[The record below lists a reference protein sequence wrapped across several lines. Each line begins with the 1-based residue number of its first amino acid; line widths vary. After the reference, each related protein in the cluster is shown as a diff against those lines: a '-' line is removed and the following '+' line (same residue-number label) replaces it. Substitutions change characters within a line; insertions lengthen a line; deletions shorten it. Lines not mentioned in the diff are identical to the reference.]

1 MVEVEEGEHDVE
13 VDVAGQVL
21 RELVR
26 DEPRDFLALDLRLVV
41 DALNADERLPETAAL
56 DDVEVPLVAETAA
69 DLGFGGLD
77 ARGGGQKGVG
87 GLDARGGGQKG
98 EQMDHRQSIVQIG
111 QSGLAMRCR
120 SVGEYAERGITLFDQ
135 VIQIHLRLALP
146 FAENLRLLTTA
157 VRTRKLAGKPR
168 INQNLL

>member
-41 DALNADERLPETAAL
+41 DALNADEHLPETAAL

-77 ARGGGQKGVG
+77 ARGGGE
-87 GLDARGGGQKG
+87 KG
-98 EQMDHRQSIVQIG
+98 EEMDHRQSIVQIG

-120 SVGEYAERGITLFDQ
+120 VVGEYVERGITLLDQ

-157 VRTRKLAGKPR
+157 VRTRKLAGTTR
-168 INQNLL
+168 INTNLL

>member
-21 RELVR
+21 CELVR

-77 ARGGGQKGVG
+77 ARGGGQKG
-87 GLDARGGGQKG
+87 

-111 QSGLAMRCR
+111 QGGLAMRFG
-120 SVGEYAERGITLFDQ
+120 SVGEYAERGITLLDQ
-135 VIQIHLRLALP
+135 VIQIHLWLALP

-157 VRTRKLAGKPR
+157 VRTRKLAGTTR

>member
-77 ARGGGQKGVG
+77 ARGGGQKG
-87 GLDARGGGQKG
+87 

-111 QSGLAMRCR
+111 QSGLAMRFG
-120 SVGEYAERGITLFDQ
+120 SAGEYAERGITLLDQ
-135 VIQIHLRLALP
+135 VIQIHLWLALP

-157 VRTRKLAGKPR
+157 VRTRKLAGTTR

>member
-77 ARGGGQKGVG
+77 ARGGGQKG
-87 GLDARGGGQKG
+87 

-111 QSGLAMRCR
+111 QGGLAMRFG
-120 SVGEYAERGITLFDQ
+120 SVGEYAERGITLLDQ

-146 FAENLRLLTTA
+146 FAENL
-157 VRTRKLAGKPR
+157 
-168 INQNLL
+168 

>member
-77 ARGGGQKGVG
+77 ARGGGQKG
-87 GLDARGGGQKG
+87 

-111 QSGLAMRCR
+111 QSGLAMRFG
-120 SVGEYAERGITLFDQ
+120 SAGEYAERGITLLDQ
-135 VIQIHLRLALP
+135 VIQIHLRLVLP
-146 FAENLRLLTTA
+146 FAENLRLLSTA
-157 VRTRKLAGKPR
+157 VRTRKLAGTTSPKNIPSLGTLSSCGSNR
-168 INQNLL
+168 

>member
-77 ARGGGQKGVG
+77 ARGGGQKG
-87 GLDARGGGQKG
+87 

-111 QSGLAMRCR
+111 QSGLAMRFG
-120 SVGEYAERGITLFDQ
+120 SGGEYAERGITLLDQ

>member
-77 ARGGGQKGVG
+77 V
-87 GLDARGGGQKG
+87 RGGGQKG

-111 QSGLAMRCR
+111 QSGLAMRFG
-120 SVGEYAERGITLFDQ
+120 SAGEYAERGITLLDQ

-157 VRTRKLAGKPR
+157 VRTRKLAGTTSPKKY
-168 INQNLL
+168 LL

>member
-41 DALNADERLPETAAL
+41 DALNADERLPQTAAL

-77 ARGGGQKGVG
+77 ARGGGQKG
-87 GLDARGGGQKG
+87 

-111 QSGLAMRCR
+111 QSGLAMRFG
-120 SVGEYAERGITLFDQ
+120 SAGEYAERGITLLDQ
-135 VIQIHLRLALP
+135 VIQIHLWLALP
-146 FAENLRLLTTA
+146 FAENLRLLSTA
-157 VRTRKLAGKPR
+157 VRTRKLAGTTR
-168 INQNLL
+168 NNVNLL

>member
-41 DALNADERLPETAAL
+41 DALNADERLPQTAAL

-77 ARGGGQKGVG
+77 ARGGGQKG
-87 GLDARGGGQKG
+87 

-111 QSGLAMRCR
+111 QSGLAMRFG
-120 SVGEYAERGITLFDQ
+120 SAGEYAERGITLLDQ
-135 VIQIHLRLALP
+135 VIQIHLWLALP
-146 FAENLRLLTTA
+146 FAENLRLLSTA
-157 VRTRKLAGKPR
+157 VRTRKLAGTTR

>member
-1 MVEVEEGEHDVE
+1 MAEVEEGEHDVE

-77 ARGGGQKGVG
+77 ARGGGQKG
-87 GLDARGGGQKG
+87 

-111 QSGLAMRCR
+111 QSGLAMRFG
-120 SVGEYAERGITLFDQ
+120 SGGEYAERGITLLDQ

>member
-41 DALNADERLPETAAL
+41 DALNADERLPQTAAL

-77 ARGGGQKGVG
+77 ARGGGQKG
-87 GLDARGGGQKG
+87 

-111 QSGLAMRCR
+111 QGGLAMRFG
-120 SVGEYAERGITLFDQ
+120 SAGEYAERGITLLDQ
-135 VIQIHLRLALP
+135 VIQIHLWLALP
-146 FAENLRLLTTA
+146 FAENLRLLSTA
-157 VRTRKLAGKPR
+157 VRTRKLAGTTR

>member
-41 DALNADERLPETAAL
+41 DALNADERLPQTAAL

-77 ARGGGQKGVG
+77 A
-87 GLDARGGGQKG
+87 
-98 EQMDHRQSIVQIG
+98 
-111 QSGLAMRCR
+111 
-120 SVGEYAERGITLFDQ
+120 
-135 VIQIHLRLALP
+135 
-146 FAENLRLLTTA
+146 
-157 VRTRKLAGKPR
+157 
-168 INQNLL
+168 

>member
-41 DALNADERLPETAAL
+41 DALNADERLPQTAAL

-77 ARGGGQKGVG
+77 ARGGGQKG
-87 GLDARGGGQKG
+87 

-111 QSGLAMRCR
+111 QGGLAMRFG
-120 SVGEYAERGITLFDQ
+120 SVGEYAERGITLLDQ
-135 VIQIHLRLALP
+135 VIQIHLWLALP

-157 VRTRKLAGKPR
+157 VRTRKLAGTTR

>member
-77 ARGGGQKGVG
+77 ARGGGQKG
-87 GLDARGGGQKG
+87 

-111 QSGLAMRCR
+111 QGGLAMRFG
-120 SVGEYAERGITLFDQ
+120 SVGEYAERGITLLDQ
-135 VIQIHLRLALP
+135 VIQIHLRLVLP
-146 FAENLRLLTTA
+146 FAENLRLLSTA
-157 VRTRKLAGKPR
+157 VRTRKLAGTTSPKNIPSLGTLSSCGSNR
-168 INQNLL
+168 

>member
-77 ARGGGQKGVG
+77 ARGGGQKG
-87 GLDARGGGQKG
+87 

-120 SVGEYAERGITLFDQ
+120 SVGEYAERGITLLDQ
-135 VIQIHLRLALP
+135 VIQIHLWLALP

-157 VRTRKLAGKPR
+157 VRTRKLAGTTR

>member
-77 ARGGGQKGVG
+77 ARGGGQKG
-87 GLDARGGGQKG
+87 

-111 QSGLAMRCR
+111 QSGLAMRFG
-120 SVGEYAERGITLFDQ
+120 SGGEYAERGITLLDQ
-135 VIQIHLRLALP
+135 VIQIHLWLALP

>member
-41 DALNADERLPETAAL
+41 HALNADEHLPETAAL

-77 ARGGGQKGVG
+77 ARGGGKE
-87 GLDARGGGQKG
+87 G
-98 EQMDHRQSIVQIG
+98 EEMDHRQSIVQIG
-111 QSGLAMRCR
+111 QGGLAMRCGV
-120 SVGEYAERGITLFDQ
+120 VGEYAERGITLFDQ

-157 VRTRKLAGKPR
+157 VRTRKLAGTTR
-168 INQNLL
+168 INTNLL

>member
-77 ARGGGQKGVG
+77 ARGGGQKG
-87 GLDARGGGQKG
+87 

-111 QSGLAMRCR
+111 QGGLAMRFG
-120 SVGEYAERGITLFDQ
+120 SVGEYAERGITLLDQ

-157 VRTRKLAGKPR
+157 VRTRKLAGTTR

>member
-21 RELVR
+21 CELVR

-77 ARGGGQKGVG
+77 ARGGGQKG
-87 GLDARGGGQKG
+87 

-111 QSGLAMRCR
+111 QSGLAMRFG
-120 SVGEYAERGITLFDQ
+120 SGGEYAERGITLLDQ

-157 VRTRKLAGKPR
+157 VRTRKLAGTTR

>member
-77 ARGGGQKGVG
+77 ARGGGQKG
-87 GLDARGGGQKG
+87 

-111 QSGLAMRCR
+111 QGGLAMRFG
-120 SVGEYAERGITLFDQ
+120 SAGEYAERGITLLDQ
-135 VIQIHLRLALP
+135 VIQIHLWLALP

>member
-77 ARGGGQKGVG
+77 ARGGGQKG
-87 GLDARGGGQKG
+87 

-111 QSGLAMRCR
+111 QSGLAMRFG
-120 SVGEYAERGITLFDQ
+120 SGGEYAERGITLLDQ
-135 VIQIHLRLALP
+135 VIQIHLWLALP

-157 VRTRKLAGKPR
+157 VRTRKLAGTTR

>member
-77 ARGGGQKGVG
+77 ARGGGQKG
-87 GLDARGGGQKG
+87 

-111 QSGLAMRCR
+111 QSGLAMRFG
-120 SVGEYAERGITLFDQ
+120 SGGEYAERGITLLDQ
-135 VIQIHLRLALP
+135 VIQIHLWLALP

-157 VRTRKLAGKPR
+157 VRTRKLAGTTSPKKY
-168 INQNLL
+168 LL

>member
-77 ARGGGQKGVG
+77 ARGGGQKG
-87 GLDARGGGQKG
+87 

-111 QSGLAMRCR
+111 QGGLAMRFG
-120 SVGEYAERGITLFDQ
+120 SAGEYAERGITLLDQ

>member
-26 DEPRDFLALDLRLVV
+26 NEPRDFLALDLRLVV

-77 ARGGGQKGVG
+77 ARGGGQKG
-87 GLDARGGGQKG
+87 

-111 QSGLAMRCR
+111 QGGLAMRFG
-120 SVGEYAERGITLFDQ
+120 SVGEYAERGITLLDQ

-146 FAENLRLLTTA
+146 FAENLRLLSTA

>member
-41 DALNADERLPETAAL
+41 DALNADERLPQTAAL

-77 ARGGGQKGVG
+77 ARGGGQKG
-87 GLDARGGGQKG
+87 

-111 QSGLAMRCR
+111 QGGLAMRFG
-120 SVGEYAERGITLFDQ
+120 SVGEYAERGITLLDQ
-135 VIQIHLRLALP
+135 VIQIHLWLALP

-157 VRTRKLAGKPR
+157 VRTRKLAGTTSPKKY
-168 INQNLL
+168 LL

>member
-77 ARGGGQKGVG
+77 ARGGGQKG
-87 GLDARGGGQKG
+87 

-111 QSGLAMRCR
+111 QGGLAMRFG
-120 SVGEYAERGITLFDQ
+120 SVGEYAERGITLLDQ
-135 VIQIHLRLALP
+135 VIQIHLWLALP

-157 VRTRKLAGKPR
+157 VRTRKLAGTTR

>member
-41 DALNADERLPETAAL
+41 DALNADERLPQTAAL

-77 ARGGGQKGVG
+77 ARGGGQKG
-87 GLDARGGGQKG
+87 

-111 QSGLAMRCR
+111 QGGLAMRFG
-120 SVGEYAERGITLFDQ
+120 SVGEYAERGITLLDQ
-135 VIQIHLRLALP
+135 VIQIHLRLVLP
-146 FAENLRLLTTA
+146 FAENLRLLSTA
-157 VRTRKLAGKPR
+157 VRTRKLAGTTR

>member
-77 ARGGGQKGVG
+77 ARGGGQKG
-87 GLDARGGGQKG
+87 

-111 QSGLAMRCR
+111 QSGLAMRFG
-120 SVGEYAERGITLFDQ
+120 SGGEYAERGITLLDQ
-135 VIQIHLRLALP
+135 VIQIHLRLVLP
-146 FAENLRLLTTA
+146 FAENLRLLSTA
-157 VRTRKLAGKPR
+157 VRTRKLAGTTR

>member
-77 ARGGGQKGVG
+77 ARGGGQKG
-87 GLDARGGGQKG
+87 

-111 QSGLAMRCR
+111 QSGLAMRFR
-120 SVGEYAERGITLFDQ
+120 SVGEYAERGITLLDQ

>member
-56 DDVEVPLVAETAA
+56 DDVEVPLVTETAA
-69 DLGFGGLD
+69 DLGF
-77 ARGGGQKGVG
+77 G

-111 QSGLAMRCR
+111 QSGLAMRFG
-120 SVGEYAERGITLFDQ
+120 SGGEYAERGITLLDQ
-135 VIQIHLRLALP
+135 VIQIHLWLALP

-157 VRTRKLAGKPR
+157 VRTRKLAGTTR

>member
-77 ARGGGQKGVG
+77 ARGGGQKG
-87 GLDARGGGQKG
+87 

-111 QSGLAMRCR
+111 QSGLAMRFG
-120 SVGEYAERGITLFDQ
+120 SGGEYAERGITLLDQ

-157 VRTRKLAGKPR
+157 VRTRKLAGTTSPKKY
-168 INQNLL
+168 LL

>member
-77 ARGGGQKGVG
+77 ARGGGQKG
-87 GLDARGGGQKG
+87 

-111 QSGLAMRCR
+111 QGGLAMRFR
-120 SVGEYAERGITLFDQ
+120 SVGEYAERGITLLDQ
-135 VIQIHLRLALP
+135 VIQIHLWLALP

-157 VRTRKLAGKPR
+157 VRTRKLAGTTSPKKY
-168 INQNLL
+168 LL

>member
-77 ARGGGQKGVG
+77 ARGGGQKG
-87 GLDARGGGQKG
+87 

-111 QSGLAMRCR
+111 QGGLAMRFG
-120 SVGEYAERGITLFDQ
+120 SGGEYAERGITLLDQ

-157 VRTRKLAGKPR
+157 VRTRKLAGTTSPKKY
-168 INQNLL
+168 LL

>member
-77 ARGGGQKGVG
+77 ARGGGQKG
-87 GLDARGGGQKG
+87 

-111 QSGLAMRCR
+111 QSGLAMRFG
-120 SVGEYAERGITLFDQ
+120 SGGEYAERGITLLDQ
-135 VIQIHLRLALP
+135 VIQIHLRLVLP

>member
-77 ARGGGQKGVG
+77 ARGGGQKG
-87 GLDARGGGQKG
+87 

-111 QSGLAMRCR
+111 QGGLAMRFG
-120 SVGEYAERGITLFDQ
+120 SVGEYAERGITLLDQ
-135 VIQIHLRLALP
+135 VIQIHLWLALP

-157 VRTRKLAGKPR
+157 VRTRKLAGTTSPKNIPSLGTLSSCGSNR
-168 INQNLL
+168 